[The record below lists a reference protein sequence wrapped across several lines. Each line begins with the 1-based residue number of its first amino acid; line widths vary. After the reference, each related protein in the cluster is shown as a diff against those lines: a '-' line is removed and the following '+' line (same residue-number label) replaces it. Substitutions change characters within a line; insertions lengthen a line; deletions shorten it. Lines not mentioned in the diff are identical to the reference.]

1 MHAAKYAGVA
11 LIQIRDVPED
21 VYETIRLRAR
31 RAGQSIQA
39 YMLARTIELARRPT
53 PAEVLADLEAD
64 LDQRPTLAI
73 DTEAVI
79 ADRDAGRPR

>member
-1 MHAAKYAGVA
+1 MA

-31 RAGQSIQA
+31 RAGQSIQG
-39 YMLARTIELARRPT
+39 YMLARVIEIARRPT
-53 PAEVLADLEAD
+53 PSEVLADLEAD
-64 LDQRPTLAI
+64 LGERPPLAI
-73 DTEAVI
+73 DTDTLI

>member
-1 MHAAKYAGVA
+1 MA

-21 VYETIRLRAR
+21 VYETIRRRAR

-39 YMLARTIELARRPT
+39 YMLSRTIEISQRPT

-64 LDQRPTLAI
+64 LRDRSPLAV
-73 DTEAVI
+73 DTKIVL
-79 ADRDAGRPR
+79 ADRDTDRPR

>member
-1 MHAAKYAGVA
+1 MA

-39 YMLARTIELARRPT
+39 YMLARTIEMGRRPT
-53 PAEVLADLEAD
+53 PSEVLADLEAD
-64 LDQRPTLAI
+64 LGERPPLAI
-73 DTEAVI
+73 DAETVI
-79 ADRDAGRPR
+79 SDRDAGRP

>member
-1 MHAAKYAGVA
+1 
-11 LIQIRDVPED
+11 

-31 RAGQSIQA
+31 RVGQSIQA